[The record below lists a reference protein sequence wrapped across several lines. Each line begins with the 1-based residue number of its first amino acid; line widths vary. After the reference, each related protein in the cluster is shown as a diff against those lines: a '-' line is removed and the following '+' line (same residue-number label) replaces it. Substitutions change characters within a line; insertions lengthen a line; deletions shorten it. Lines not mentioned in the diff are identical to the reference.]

1 MPKAAST
8 PNLLATRFIHL
19 MGRLFAAEAR
29 SAKWSADRRKRL
41 RCRYSE
47 RVLAIIKQT
56 LIEHLPTV
64 VPGSM
69 LGKALQYPS
78 SQCPKLSLY
87 VEHGD
92 WPISNN
98 PCDHVERVMQALE
111 HARHDWIQALLHRSN
126 RSS

>member
-1 MPKAAST
+1 
-8 PNLLATRFIHL
+8 
-19 MGRLFAAEAR
+19 
-29 SAKWSADRRKRL
+29 
-41 RCRYSE
+41 
-47 RVLAIIKQT
+47 VLTIIKQT
-56 LIEHLPTV
+56 LIEHLPIV

-92 WPISNN
+92 WPISNT

-111 HARHDWIQALLHRSN
+111 HWIQALLHRSN
-126 RSS
+126 SFVLTHQA